1 MKILP
6 ILALATALST
16 VGVDG
21 ASAGPMP
28 VAPRSAV
35 AITAVEDAAL
45 VCGPY
50 RCFRQFGWRYGY
62 GYGFRPFRR
71 FGYGFQRFG
80 YGYRRFGYGRFNGR
94 RW

>member
-6 ILALATALST
+6 TLALATTLST
-16 VGVDG
+16 LCIAA

-28 VAPRSAV
+28 VAPAASG
-35 AITAVEDAAL
+35 TSNVENAAL

-80 YGYRRFGYGRFNGR
+80 FGYRRFGYGGFGGR

>member
-6 ILALATALST
+6 ALALATVLST
-16 VGVDG
+16 LGLAA

-28 VAPRSAV
+28 AV
-35 AITAVEDAAL
+35 PALSIVSSIDEVAL

-80 YGYRRFGYGRFNGR
+80 FGYRRYGYGRFGGR